1 MSRVSGVRPP
11 APGRVG
17 ASLAQ
22 LVLHEARL
30 VESIGLD
37 AQLRGVLGA
46 TTVLAMCDALGSYE
60 ARPAPHSTRIL
71 GRRMAPFS
79 PFRIHHRA
87 PHGLTQDPSTDQSS

>member
-60 ARPAPHSTRIL
+60 ARPALLVL
-71 GRRMAPFS
+71 GYWVGAWRPFHLPCS
-79 PFRIHHRA
+79 
-87 PHGLTQDPSTDQSS
+87 